1 MTVVAEAPVV
11 KAASVLVLIIEMPVV
26 KSDRDEE

>member
-1 MTVVAEAPVV
+1 MTVVAKAPMV
-11 KAASVLVLIIEMPVV
+11 KVASVLVLIIETPAL